1 MPRKRAIGR
10 GANGSGTIRKVTT
23 KRNGREYTYW
33 QGRYT
38 EGFDPG
44 TGKQIQRSITGKTQ
58 KEVAQK
64 LRQITLDLEQ
74 GTYQTPSK
82 MTVGEW
88 LDIWTDEYLNSVKPR
103 TVEAY
108 KANCKHHIKP
118 AIGAIRLTALTPIDV
133 QRFYNRL
140 KCADSNEPM
149 SAKTKKNIH
158 GTLHRA
164 LERAVKLGYLRVN
177 PADKPDLPRIERKEI
192 KPLDDAEI
200 KKFLQIIKG
209 HKYEYIYLVTLF
221 TGLREGEVLGLTW
234 ECVDFDAKHI
244 TVRQQLQK
252 RRGTNGQY
260 ELASTKNGKVRVLT
274 PADYV
279 LDVLRLQR
287 AKKNQE
293 RLMLGGEW
301 SNPMGLVFTSPTGG
315 HLCAQTVYLHFKS
328 LVAEAGFPEA
338 RFHDLRHSYAV
349 AALKSGDDI
358 KTVQENLGHHTAAFT
373 LDVYGHV
380 TNQMKQESAER
391 MQRFIQSVA
400 VGGQKG

>member
-118 AIGAIRLTALTPIDV
+118 AIGAITLTALTPIDV

-140 KCADSNEPM
+140 KCADSGEPM
-149 SAKTKKNIH
+149 SAKTKKYPRH
-158 GTLHRA
+158 PA
-164 LERAVKLGYLRVN
+164 PRVG
-177 PADKPDLPRIERKEI
+177 ARGQ
-192 KPLDDAEI
+192 A
-200 KKFLQIIKG
+200 G
-209 HKYEYIYLVTLF
+209 VSS
-221 TGLREGEVLGLTW
+221 
-234 ECVDFDAKHI
+234 
-244 TVRQQLQK
+244 RQS
-252 RRGTNGQY
+252 RRQ
-260 ELASTKNGKVRVLT
+260 
-274 PADYV
+274 
-279 LDVLRLQR
+279 
-287 AKKNQE
+287 
-293 RLMLGGEW
+293 
-301 SNPMGLVFTSPTGG
+301 
-315 HLCAQTVYLHFKS
+315 
-328 LVAEAGFPEA
+328 A
-338 RFHDLRHSYAV
+338 RS
-349 AALKSGDDI
+349 S
-358 KTVQENLGHHTAAFT
+358 EN
-373 LDVYGHV
+373 
-380 TNQMKQESAER
+380 
-391 MQRFIQSVA
+391 
-400 VGGQKG
+400 